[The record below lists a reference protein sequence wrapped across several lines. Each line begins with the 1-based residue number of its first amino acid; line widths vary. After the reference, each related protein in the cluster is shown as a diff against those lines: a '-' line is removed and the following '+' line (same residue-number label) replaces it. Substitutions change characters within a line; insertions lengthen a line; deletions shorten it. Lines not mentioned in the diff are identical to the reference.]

1 MAPERAVAGMAEDIG
16 TAVGMRKRSAKRV
29 ADINIEWKLLNIY
42 GEPEAA
48 NCAA

>member
-1 MAPERAVAGMAEDIG
+1 MAPERAVAGMVEDIG
-16 TAVGMRKRSAKRV
+16 MAVGMRKRSAKRV